1 MLDLRQK
8 IKHLI
13 GADSV
18 SEVGKV
24 TGQIVK
30 EAALSMKAGKGDVS
44 CGFTSDAIIS
54 APDIFFDHL
63 AAVFRS
69 FLYHGKMTT
78 SLLACSLVGQLP
90 ASF

>member
-1 MLDLRQK
+1 M
-8 IKHLI
+8 
-13 GADSV
+13 
-18 SEVGKV
+18 

-63 AAVFRS
+63 AAIFV
-69 FLYHGKMTT
+69 
-78 SLLACSLVGQLP
+78 
-90 ASF
+90 ASCTMVI